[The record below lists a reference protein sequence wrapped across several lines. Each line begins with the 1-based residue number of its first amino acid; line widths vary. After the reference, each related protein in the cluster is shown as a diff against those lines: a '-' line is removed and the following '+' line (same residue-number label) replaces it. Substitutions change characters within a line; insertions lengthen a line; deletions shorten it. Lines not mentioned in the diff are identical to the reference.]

1 MTITLRPEHEQLI
14 AQAMKTGAYQN
25 PDEVIGR
32 ALEMLHFE
40 DERLQDRKQSIHEKI
55 ERAFEQFER
64 GEFFSA
70 EESRADI
77 EKRKAAWLAER
88 NRG

>member
-1 MTITLRPEHEQLI
+1 
-14 AQAMKTGAYQN
+14 
-25 PDEVIGR
+25 
-32 ALEMLHFE
+32 MLHFE
-40 DERLQDRKQSIHEKI
+40 DERLQDHKQSIHEKI
-55 ERAFEQFER
+55 ERAFELER